1 MTGGPEVMVL
11 VRQAAAGDRNAWD
24 QVVDRYAPLV
34 WSICRRYRLTQA
46 DAEDVSQSVWLRLVE
61 NLRGLR
67 DPEALPGWLATT
79 TSREC
84 LRVVRSSMR
93 ERPADEFHLEME
105 VLGEVDSVEQGF
117 VAAELRDALRTAYS
131 QLPTRCQQ
139 LLALLMEDP
148 PVAYAQISQR
158 LNMRIGGIG
167 PNRAR
172 CLDRLRECPALA
184 VYFRARADMV
194 EGGGGHDRPV
204 VER

>member
-1 MTGGPEVMVL
+1 MAGGPEVMVL
-11 VRQAAAGDRNAWD
+11 VRDAAAGDRTAWD
-24 QVVDRYAPLV
+24 QLVDRYAPLV

-61 NLRGLR
+61 NLRSLR

-79 TSREC
+79 TNREC

-93 ERPADEFHLEME
+93 ERPADELHLEME
-105 VLGEVDSVEQGF
+105 VLTDTDPVEQGF
-117 VAAELRDALRTAYS
+117 VAAELRAALRDAYR
-131 QLPTRCQQ
+131 QLPDRCKD

-148 PVAYAQISQR
+148 PVPYAQISER

>member
-1 MTGGPEVMVL
+1 MAGGPEVMVL
-11 VRQAAAGDRNAWD
+11 VRDAAAGDRAAWD
-24 QVVDRYAPLV
+24 QLVDRYAPLV

-61 NLRGLR
+61 NLHGLR

-79 TSREC
+79 TNREC

-93 ERPADEFHLEME
+93 ERPADELHLEME
-105 VLGEVDSVEQGF
+105 VLTDTDPVEQGF
-117 VAAELRDALRTAYS
+117 VAAELRAALREAYR
-131 QLPTRCQQ
+131 QLPDRCKS

-148 PVAYAQISQR
+148 PVPYAQISQR

>member
-1 MTGGPEVMVL
+1 MDRGSEVMLL
-11 VRQAAAGDRNAWD
+11 VRRAASGDRSAWD
-24 QVVDRYAPLV
+24 RLVDRYAPLV

-93 ERPADEFHLEME
+93 ERPADELHLEME
-105 VLGEVDSVEQGF
+105 LSGVADSVEEGF
-117 VAAELRDALRTAYS
+117 VAAELRDALRTAYR
-131 QLPTRCQQ
+131 QLPVRCRD

-148 PVAYAQISQR
+148 PVPYAQISER

>member
-1 MTGGPEVMVL
+1 MAGRAEVIAL
-11 VRQAAAGDRNAWD
+11 VQQAADGDRSAWD
-24 QVVDRYAPLV
+24 QLVDRYAPLV
-34 WSICRRYRLTQA
+34 WSVCRRFRLTQA

-93 ERPADEFHLEME
+93 ERPADEPHLEME
-105 VLGEVDSVEQGF
+105 VLGEFDPIEQGF
-117 VAAELRDALRTAYS
+117 VAAELRDALRKAYQ
-131 QLPTRCQQ
+131 QLPGRCKD
-139 LLALLMEDP
+139 LLAMLMADP
-148 PVAYAQISQR
+148 PVPYAQISQR

-184 VYFRARADMV
+184 VYFRARADLV
-194 EGGGGHDRPV
+194 EGGGGHGRPV

>member
-1 MTGGPEVMVL
+1 MAARPEVMVL
-11 VRQAAAGDRNAWD
+11 VRGAASGDRGAWN
-24 QVVDRYAPLV
+24 QLVDRYAPLV

-61 NLRGLR
+61 NLGSLR

-84 LRVVRSSMR
+84 LRVVRSAMR
-93 ERPADEFHLEME
+93 ERPADELQLEME
-105 VLGEVDSVEQGF
+105 VLTDADPVEQGF
-117 VAAELRDALRTAYS
+117 VAAELRDALREAYR
-131 QLPTRCQQ
+131 QLPDRCRD

-148 PVAYAQISQR
+148 PVPYAQISER